1 MHMQSPTTYYHKS
14 QMIPVF
20 SFLLQ
25 GTGSSCSCAG
35 YSRLGTADSMCS
47 GNIIRCGIRLRT
59 KRCKKG
65 SWMLQG
71 IESSCHLEDPY
82 SFSCELRILAGIA
95 SHYRMQMYWRFKSS
109 SQSWSQNTIYIA
121 HWLCY
126 RCYSAALHLLSLTA
140 KLLPTVG
147 QFVMHNQILDFEGG
161 RMALICIQRL
171 SFIRNAAK

>member
-1 MHMQSPTTYYHKS
+1 MAVSYDSAWRILHMHMHMQSPTTNYHKS

-25 GTGSSCSCAG
+25 GTRSSCSCAG

-65 SWMLQG
+65 SCMLQG

-82 SFSCELRILAGIA
+82 NFSCELRILAGIA
-95 SHYRMQMYWRFKSS
+95 SHYRMQIYWRFKSS
-109 SQSWSQNTIYIA
+109 CQSWSQNHYLHGALALPPVLFCSITPLITNGKIA
-121 HWLCY
+121 AYCG
-126 RCYSAALHLLSLTA
+126 
-140 KLLPTVG
+140 P
-147 QFVMHNQILDFEGG
+147 
-161 RMALICIQRL
+161 
-171 SFIRNAAK
+171 IRNAQSNS